1 MAWFLPDLNEGFI
14 LTSAVLIG
22 FGWYAI
28 RHGHVRWHRR
38 LMFWGSVSASLFFLS
53 YVFKTLVLGD
63 TAFGGPA
70 RLKGLYTVFLDIHTT
85 LATVVAIMGILTWRR
100 ALRWRFQLHR
110 RIAPW
115 TAGGWMVTAA
125 TGLTVFLLLYIIF
138 PPGPTTQNLIKLL
151 GG

>member
-1 MAWFLPDLNEGFI
+1 MAWFLPDLNEAFI

-38 LMFWGSVSASLFFLS
+38 LMFLGSVSASLFFLS
-53 YVFKTLVLGD
+53 YVFKTVVLGD
-63 TAFGGPA
+63 TSFGGPPH
-70 RLKGLYTVFLDIHTT
+70 LKPVYTVFLDIHTT

-100 ALRWRFQLHR
+100 ALRWRFTLHR
-110 RIAPW
+110 KIAPW

-125 TGLTVFLLLYIIF
+125 TGLTVFLLLYVIF
-138 PPGPTTQNLIKLL
+138 PPGPTTGNLLKLL